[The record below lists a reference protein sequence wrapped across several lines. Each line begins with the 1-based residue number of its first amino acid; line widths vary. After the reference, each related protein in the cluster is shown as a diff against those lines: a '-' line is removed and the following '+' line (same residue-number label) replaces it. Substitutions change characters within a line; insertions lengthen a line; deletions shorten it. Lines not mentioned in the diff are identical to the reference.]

1 MSTSSSSS
9 DEALHNYEV
18 QMAYLRGMLVEISQQ
33 SGTASSNEVQYEV
46 QKLKGM
52 LACFSQQVASK
63 QIEDSQE
70 TAKKSPA
77 NVKQVRIDMKMEK
90 DNVNK
95 YLTSKM
101 IKINPKIYLN

>member
-1 MSTSSSSS
+1 MSTSSQ
-9 DEALHNYEV
+9 YEV
-18 QMAYLRGMLVEISQQ
+18 QKLKGMLACFSQQ
-33 SGTASSNEVQYEV
+33 LASKKIEDSQECSSNEVQYEV

-95 YLTSKM
+95 YLASKM